1 MTEPRKTP
9 APDSSEPDQADDRA
23 RPRRNDIDNAEAT
36 DGPPAAEPAAE
47 DQAIDTAG
55 TAADPDRPIDEGEGF

>member
-1 MTEPRKTP
+1 MTEPRQTP
-9 APDSSEPDQADDRA
+9 APDPREREQANDRA
-23 RPRRNDIDNAEAT
+23 QPRRTDIDNAEAS

-55 TAADPDRPIDEGEGF
+55 TDADPDLPTDERDKR